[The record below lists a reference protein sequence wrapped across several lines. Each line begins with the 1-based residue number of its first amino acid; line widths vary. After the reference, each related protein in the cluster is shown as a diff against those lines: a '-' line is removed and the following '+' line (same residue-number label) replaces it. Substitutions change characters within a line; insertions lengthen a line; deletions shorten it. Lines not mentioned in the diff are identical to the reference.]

1 MEHLPLKIK
10 KAFCTEAKNCQN
22 QLSKLEAELYLVG
35 TP

>member
-1 MEHLPLKIK
+1 MEHIP
-10 KAFCTEAKNCQN
+10 FCTEAKNWQN